1 MAIVFYRAKRN
12 PMMFYFTLGVILLN
26 ALALLGLPYDF
37 NWHKA
42 PLALC
47 YFQAI
52 GAQFGA
58 LVTGICAFNFIIQT
72 YRLLVLRKQSEIAD
86 SRLISYYYGSMI
98 VYPIIGTILVTFV
111 AIKTNAV
118 GVRDLKCDIVSPIWV
133 RLFGYNGINLF
144 ISIPGTYF
152 STRATWAVIRHL
164 DQFKTNTSSI
174 QSHTPMIESR
184 NAGGVIHDDG
194 ETPVVQERPNFV
206 APVINSPTNKAYNI
220 TRSAAI
226 RMVFFTTAY
235 LLTNIVASIET
246 ILFALAGKSLDPHPG
261 GSDITLVS
269 LGIALFLIFGTAGDV
284 RKWTLQKLKN
294 LLQMLENLFQK
305 LKNLFQKL
313 KNLFRRTDPEGRGVH
328 AM

>member
-12 PMMFYFTLGVILLN
+12 PMMFYFTLGIIFLN
-26 ALALLGLPYDF
+26 ALALLGFLYDF
-37 NWHKA
+37 DWHKA

-52 GAQFGA
+52 AAQFGA
-58 LVTGICAFNFIIQT
+58 FVTGICAFNFIIQV

-98 VYPIIGTILVTFV
+98 AYPIIGTILITFV

-118 GVRDLKCDIVSPIWV
+118 GVRDFKCDIVGPIWA

-152 STRATWAVIRHL
+152 SARATWAVLRHL
-164 DQFKTNTSSI
+164 DQFKTKTSSI
-174 QSHTPMIESR
+174 QSRTPMIESR
-184 NAGGVIHDDG
+184 NVDG
-194 ETPVVQERPNFV
+194 ETPVIQEKPNFI
-206 APVINSPTNKAYNI
+206 APVLNSSTNKAYNV

-226 RMVFFTTAY
+226 RMVFFTSAY
-235 LLTNIVASIET
+235 LISNFLASAET
-246 ILFALAGKSLDPHPG
+246 IIFVMEKKALDPHPG

-269 LGIALFLIFGTAGDV
+269 LGIALFLIFGTASDV
-284 RKWTLQKLKN
+284 RKWSFEKLKT
-294 LLQMLENLFQK
+294 F
-305 LKNLFQKL
+305 FR
-313 KNLFRRTDPEGRGVH
+313 FGRRTNLDGRRNVSST
-328 AM
+328 